1 MVGIYKIISP
11 NGKTYVGK
19 STNIEE
25 RFKSYQYEGRR
36 KNQLKL
42 NNSIKKYGL
51 ENNVFELLEECSEFD
66 LNEREIYWIDKL
78 DTVKNGLNLMY
89 GGQGGKQSQ
98 EVKNKK
104 SKTMTGRKASEET
117 KQKMSQAKKNH
128 PMYTDQWRQQISKA
142 NIGGTSSK
150 PVLQFTLDGIFL
162 KEWSSKAEASKALN
176 INPFSISNNTI
187 GRNKSAGGYIWKNK

>member
-19 STNIEE
+19 SINIEE

-51 ENNVFELLEECSEFD
+51 ENHVFELLEECSEFD
-66 LNEREIYWIDKL
+66 LNKREIYWIDKL

-98 EVKNKK
+98 EVKDKK